1 MRALR
6 LGRRPHGEITVDL
19 CNGCHALWLDA
30 NESVQL
36 TPAATIALFREV
48 SAAGAAGA
56 AARRALPAT
65 MACPRCRRT
74 LSPTQDLRHATR
86 FTYWRCAQGHGRLT
100 PFVQFLR
107 EKDFIRPLAPAEL
120 ERLKAHVRTI
130 RCSGCGAP
138 VDLAR
143 DMVCSFCR
151 APVEAIDPEAIAKA
165 LKTLGDGETPRQRV
179 NVDALADAILAP
191 HRNQSGP
198 SGANWDTA
206 NVGDLIGAGLSLV
219 VAALAD

>member
-1 MRALR
+1 MRALQ
-6 LGRRPHGEITVDL
+6 LGRRPHGESTVDL
-19 CNGCHALWLDA
+19 CEGCHALWLDA

-48 SAAGAAGA
+48 STAGA
-56 AARRALPAT
+56 AARRPLPAT

-74 LSPTQDLRHATR
+74 LSQTQDIRHATR
-86 FTYWRCAQGHGRLT
+86 FSYWRCAQGHGRFT

-107 EKDFIRPLAPAEL
+107 EKDFIRPLAPAEI
-120 ERLKAHVRTI
+120 ERLKAHIRTV

-151 APVEAIDPEAIAKA
+151 APVEAIDPEAVAKA
-165 LKTLGDGETPRQRV
+165 LQTLGDAETRRQRV
-179 NVDALADAILAP
+179 DVDALADAILAS
-191 HRNQSGP
+191 HRNPSGP
-198 SGANWDTA
+198 SHARWDAANA
-206 NVGDLIGAGLSLV
+206 GDLIGTGLALV
-219 VAALAD
+219 VRAFAD